1 MIRKGE
7 LEEKHYNHDKDYDK
21 HDYSPGVIEAAAVVF
36 EVSRSG
42 DDRSWIVL
50 VVFIIILGVENIVEH
65 VFLHLADLR
74 VAVDPSLRI
83 QIPHDL
89 SQVCL
94 DKSLEGEWPRCRD
107 KYNTSSMSHLAGDQH
122 LPRYMSHREYRSHN
136 KG

>member
-1 MIRKGE
+1 MRDGRVQEPPVLPVLQQQVRVDEQDAGDDQGGE
-7 LEEKHYNHDKDYDK
+7 IPNKDDNDDQEGEHEEKQYNHDKDDDK

-50 VVFIIILGVENIVEH
+50 VVFIVILGVEDIVEH
-65 VFLHLADLR
+65 VLLHLANLR

-89 SQVCL
+89 C
-94 DKSLEGEWPRCRD
+94 
-107 KYNTSSMSHLAGDQH
+107 
-122 LPRYMSHREYRSHN
+122 
-136 KG
+136 